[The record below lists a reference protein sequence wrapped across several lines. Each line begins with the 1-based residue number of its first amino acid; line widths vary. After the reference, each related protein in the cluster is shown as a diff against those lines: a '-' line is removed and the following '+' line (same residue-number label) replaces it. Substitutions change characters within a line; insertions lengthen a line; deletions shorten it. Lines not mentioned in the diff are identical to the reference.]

1 MNLFIVRHA
10 STTDGEKHIWQ
21 SPDSSLS
28 KTGRLQAQS
37 LAERSRF
44 REAKEILSSEITRS
58 IETANVISQVLDIPV
73 KKLRVL
79 GERGQ
84 HSEIYKSSY
93 TSEISKSFMQ
103 GSQKNFMNL
112 DWKFKSDEE
121 SMREVI
127 ERAKTFIKYIESLKE
142 DNTLLVISHDI
153 FIRAFVTLCIL
164 GIDIE
169 DKIFLRMFYSMG
181 IAATGITLM
190 THRQGLPIWRLK
202 YLNDHSHSY

>member
-21 SPDSSLS
+21 SPDSKLS
-28 KTGRLQAQS
+28 KTGRLQAQA

-44 REAKEILSSEITRS
+44 REVKQIYSSEMTRA
-58 IETANVISQVLDIPV
+58 IETANFISRVLNIPI
-73 KKLRVL
+73 KTLRVL

-84 HSEIYKSSY
+84 HSGIYKSSY

-103 GSQKNFMNL
+103 GAQKNFMNL
-112 DWKFKSDEE
+112 DWKFKPDEE

-127 ERAKTFIKYIESLKE
+127 ERAKIFIKYIESLKE
-142 DNTLLVISHDI
+142 DDTFLVISHDI

-164 GIDIE
+164 GVDIE
-169 DKIFLRMFYSMG
+169 DKVFLRMFYSMS
-181 IAATGITLM
+181 IASTGITLM
-190 THRQGLPIWRLK
+190 THKQDLPIWKLK
-202 YLNDHSHSY
+202 YLNI